1 MKGKIYRDKI
11 DEQEKRMDIG
21 YVLCDSL
28 CRYVLLLSN
37 FSWVLYIQIWFRVC
51 KRLLFGYKYLF
62 TSSLARTIIVTIIT
76 TLLSGIYIYVW
87 DISFVVMHFVYKYSV
102 RSLKGVC
109 HLDIVIL
116 KGIFS
121 GVYVSLCGLPFV

>member
-11 DEQEKRMDIG
+11 DEQEKRMNIG

-37 FSWVLYIQIWFRVC
+37 FFWFIYIQIWFRVC
-51 KRLLFGYKYLF
+51 KRLLFGYKYLL

-76 TLLSGIYIYVW
+76 TLLSGIYICMGYFLCGYAFCVPVLCTVAQGCM
-87 DISFVVMHFVYKYSV
+87 SSRYSYIKGHLL
-102 RSLKGVC
+102 RSLC
-109 HLDIVIL
+109 LFMWSSIV
-116 KGIFS
+116 
-121 GVYVSLCGLPFV
+121 